1 VHAGAGR
8 SPQNGK
14 RSVTKT
20 VSVLIVAADSLTR
33 QVTANGIA
41 MYGHEPVTARDGA
54 AALAILAE
62 RRISVLVVDADLEGE
77 TSGLALAKEARR
89 LHPRID
95 VIYASRA
102 PQRILESAKVKG
114 APVIRAPF
122 QPQQIVGIISEL
134 RYRMPSDGID
144 RRAA

>member
-1 VHAGAGR
+1 MGSA
-8 SPQNGK
+8 
-14 RSVTKT
+14 SVAKT

-41 MYGHEPVTARDGA
+41 MYGHEPVTARDGST
-54 AALAILAE
+54 ALAILAE

-102 PQRILESAKVKG
+102 PQRILDSAKVKG